1 MFDRSAAVKLQLRD
15 KKGKFIK
22 MGDHV
27 KWHSLE
33 DNADVS
39 GIARGQSGN
48 NVVVEF
54 SKGGQTYH
62 INVPHNKIEAIQEKA
77 HLDPAYVESH
87 GGHTNTPGIHDAG
100 VTISHTVTHYAIGS
114 KDPEAKLTTKI
125 SDLKPGDVVY
135 PIKSHNSGTPASI
148 QKSPYNSKEPASK
161 ANFQKFNGHGTV
173 KSIAMDKDT
182 GLPKYAVIT
191 DHKGKD
197 HFPSAAHYAIKKS
210 DHLDKSITD
219 AHGQETNAT
228 GHETTNN
235 LVDEV
240 KGTHTTED
248 KFDAAAAPVGTKVQS
263 IGINSTAIPLTK
275 TGDDEW
281 VNDKGVKLG
290 DEVVNHMMGPV
301 PEKAP
306 DEHQYL
312 GTPVETNDPNK
323 PIDISKWTKQGGSQM
338 GSNPGGIYTDENGKQ
353 WYVKLS
359 QSDDHARTEV
369 LADQLYADS
378 GVPAAGLRLADVGNG
393 KLGTASPMIDG
404 AKADLSHHLNDKAY
418 MDKIQEGFA
427 VDAWL
432 ANWDVA
438 GAVYDNII
446 TDGHGNPVRIDPGGA
461 LQYRAQGSP
470 KGDAFGNKADEW
482 DTLRNNPGSPSTAL
496 FGKMTDQQL
505 IDSAAKVVAFDDKKI
520 DFSVDALGFD
530 KTTQNMLKERL
541 KARRDD
547 IASRADALK
556 PEATKEPEAPP
567 EPEASAAE
575 EPGDHKTYDTLDLF
589 AMPNGA
595 HFSSNT
601 DTAKGGYYKKGEL
614 WYMTYDP
621 NATEDG
627 IKVPAHAVVTVLG
640 NNPSFKL
647 DPKSIEKVSPT
658 AISNPAGSFYGSLPA
673 HDKAKLDEG
682 PEYHPSYAYD
692 GSEDPFADFSG
703 YNNAET
709 GAVSDYMHD
718 SNGINGALRSGNA
731 GHWEY
736 EIAALD
742 QVINKSPLKSDTVVY
757 RGISAPDSVIAA
769 AMSGAYTDPGYSSCS
784 TDIDISSGWISN
796 TAHSQTPM
804 LLELHLP
811 AGFKAHK
818 LDYNHLASG
827 PSYESEKEVILPRG
841 TVYTITHKEEYTNS
855 EDQKGWKFT
864 VTPVLDEHNFD
875 TGEQHDTG
883 AGTESPDAVGQGQ
896 GGTVHDDGGPDSGLQ
911 PGGNE
916 DHAGPVSGPAGTPEE
931 EPSGQVAP
939 TTIPDNHPDFNAT
952 YADKGKDQI
961 DANGATI
968 KVNDLIHHPKKG
980 VGKVFIGL
988 PSTNSVKVVYP
999 DGSKATHLSKAVTK
1013 VEGGAPQIAALPSD
1027 LKVGDHGIDPATHTK
1042 FIVGTNDSLI
1052 HIGDTVTHS
1061 SGDKGTV
1068 KAIYTGEKTVSVEW
1082 DKGTTSTKKASTL
1095 ESEHKHKHSTDEHP
1109 AEFVPAQEQVPE
1121 TSPTEPTP
1129 EAAPVPEVIP
1139 AETVPEPVPE
1149 APSEPQTTAEA
1160 PAGSNDPESLGAGS
1174 LEDFAKLPVGTTLHK
1189 DAGSGYY
1196 QKKVGDDQW
1205 QVMKISTGAPAFGH
1219 TNPDKAIHG
1228 ILQNTPGLYKTT
1240 TLPEHTPEAP
1250 QDATAPSSML
1260 HDPTTSDLSAL
1271 PDGTVLTDPTLE
1283 GFTFTKNGD
1292 LWDQQGPSGQN
1303 VGLSGNSIADG
1314 SSYHVQLPTDHA
1326 AGSTPSAESFDGKK
1340 LNELSTPLDQ
1350 LPVGTTITSDN
1361 HSHAFR
1367 KLENGDWQAYKQTSG
1382 NDMFSKFS
1390 SKQLGENL
1398 ESAASEHTVHAPKVE
1413 EPATSTE
1420 TSLVGKPLL
1429 DVMKVDEFT
1438 SLPVGS
1444 EIHSTAGSPFFYKKV
1459 GTDSWQRI
1467 TTSGIVSPT
1476 TYKNSD
1482 FTSLEDFQLSPYVL
1496 GKVGAH
1502 TAPEP
1507 TPPTPLAE
1515 PTINPHI
1522 GKTLTEVLNSG
1533 DFKNLPMGSELH
1545 NSGNSSGPII
1555 YKKTAADSWQKVS
1568 AANGQVETDK
1578 THPDD
1583 TFDGIP
1589 TSLTDKYTVK
1599 EPTTPQSPE
1608 QTGAAI
1614 LTGVSTGLEITK
1626 ETLDAQPAGTSMKK
1640 ESSYGSSA
1648 FYYIKQPDSTWKL
1661 FKNGQEKGT
1670 YTSDNIKASNTTAT
1684 FGVPTSGAKFFYSK
1698 SGEIT
1703 YEGDKV
1709 DYKGTSGKITSITD
1723 TGLVG
1728 VKLDGESKA
1737 KYKAASQLIK
1747 TPSYG
1752 HKDAAAYQ
1760 PPATPNLS
1768 TAPSSESHTGGT
1780 DTLNFAGASG
1790 AAYDHQGLSMPATTS
1805 DSHLSSG
1812 LTLAPTH
1819 AVDVS
1824 NPLHGTPEPQ
1834 PPTAPEVYPAFNAE
1848 AVAELPKWDSAGW
1861 LAKVKQRYADNPHK
1875 VAATLEESK
1884 NWSKIQTVLNGDEIH
1899 LDTLLQSKYLDEELK
1914 NEAIQG
1920 IVKQEYKNKPLL
1932 DAHNA
1937 KLAEAKKQYDT
1948 AKAEHIAK
1956 YDAQKQE
1963 FNQKLDQW
1971 MAANPNDKAMSAIQ
1985 LPDTSKESFTGG
1997 PADWA
2002 KAHAGTFSAQSVFD
2016 AIKKDTQ
2023 LGTKGL
2029 SIATDSDQ
2037 VEALDANVMKILDTS
2052 GKPVIQVKM
2061 KLTGPYGDAFE
2072 KTLKN
2077 QAGVAQTNGIYSN
2090 QLVTD
2095 PATGLLKDNGQPNTG
2110 GWVHQGTRYS
2120 WTDPS
2125 TGATVDFQRSMS
2137 QGMNISA
2144 NNNTVRIHLPEG
2156 STPEDYQKVLEN
2168 MGVNAK
2174 PSTEGDIRVL
2184 AENQLL
2190 SMMGKST
2197 VNAKIY
2203 DGNANLS
2210 GASRSNQLQQIKE
2223 KYGITPDDMI
2233 FSSEAN
2239 GRVRFFLKDDK
2250 AQALTDKYGV
2260 KSFVH
2265 NVGGY
2270 GADKW
2275 LNMLVGPNNG
2285 LLSTFHRWSEG
2296 IGGQGMSSISDH
2308 SYGSSDYVYI
2318 TPKSDLPS
2326 SGHGSSVVINPK
2338 AIFRRTDWWA
2348 NKGDSYGMKGD
2359 GTSTSPY
2366 NTLDNVTGGSPYNGG
2381 IHEALPKDS
2390 VPVSDWMYVNMDS
2403 GTRLE
2408 VIKGLK
2414 DRGVLQINGIP
2425 IEDFIRSSGMSS
2437 STATATMPVVG

>member
-33 DNADVS
+33 DDADVS

-48 NVVVEF
+48 NIIVEF

-62 INVPHNKIEAIQEKA
+62 INVPHNKVEAIQEKA

-87 GGHTNTPGIHDAG
+87 GGHTHTPNIHDAG

-114 KDPEAKLTTKI
+114 KDGSPLTTKI
-125 SDLKPGDVVY
+125 GDLKPGDTVY
-135 PIKSHNSGTPASI
+135 PIKSHNSTTPASI

-197 HFPSAAHYAIKKS
+197 HFPSASHYAIKKN
-210 DHLDKSITD
+210 DHLDKAITD
-219 AHGQETNAT
+219 AHGQESSAT
-228 GHETTNN
+228 GHSTSNN

-248 KFDAAAAPVGTKVQS
+248 KFNAASAPVGATMQVAS
-263 IGINSTAIPLTK
+263 VDSSHITLTK
-275 TGDDEW
+275 TGDNQWKTSNGFSLTDAEAAHM
-281 VNDKGVKLG
+281 VNTPK
-290 DEVVNHMMGPV
+290 
-301 PEKAP
+301 PEKFV
-306 DEHQYL
+306 DEHQYIDKK
-312 GTPVETNDPNK
+312 TVEPANA

-338 GSNPGGIYTDENGKQ
+338 GSNPGGIYTDEKGKQ

-369 LADQLYADS
+369 LADQLYADA

-393 KLGTASPMIDG
+393 NLGTASPMIDG
-404 AKADLSHHLNDKAY
+404 AKADLSHHLNDKTY

-427 VDAWL
+427 VDVWL

-482 DTLRNNPGSPSTAL
+482 NTLRNKPGSTSTAL
-496 FGKMTDQQL
+496 FGSMTDQQL
-505 IDSAAKVVAFDDKKI
+505 ADSATKVAAFDDKKI
-520 DFSVDALGFD
+520 DDKVDALGFD
-530 KTTQNMLKERL
+530 KTTSDMLKERL

-547 IASRADALK
+547 IVSRADALK
-556 PEATKEPEAPP
+556 PETAKAPETPAEAAPT
-567 EPEASAAE
+567 AVD
-575 EPGDHKTYDTLDLF
+575 DHPAYDALDLF
-589 AMPNGA
+589 GMPNGA
-595 HFSSNT
+595 HFSSDANGV
-601 DTAKGGYYKKGEL
+601 KGGYYKKGEL
-614 WYMTYDP
+614 WYMSFDP
-621 NATEDG
+621 NDTMYG
-627 IKVPAHAVVTVLG
+627 NKVPAHTVVTTLA

-647 DPKSIEKVSPT
+647 DPESIKKT
-658 AISNPAGSFYGSLPA
+658 APATPVHAPAGESEGGPGTPFY
-673 HDKAKLDEG
+673 DKLLQSDKDELAQEVTHSYG
-682 PEYHPSYAYD
+682 YSDPS
-692 GSEDPFADFSG
+692 DPHSAFPG
-703 YNNAET
+703 YNDQEAYVANDFIA
-709 GAVSDYMHD
+709 SSH
-718 SNGINGALRSGNA
+718 NINKALRSGDSE
-731 GHWEY
+731 GHNLD
-736 EIAALD
+736 IATLD
-742 QVINKSPLKSDTVVY
+742 QILDKSVLKGDTVVY
-757 RGISAPDSVIAA
+757 RGLSARDSIVESLLNGSYSDAA
-769 AMSGAYTDPGYSSCS
+769 YSSTSTDPKIGHDWIGYSP
-784 TDIDISSGWISN
+784 DDR
-796 TAHSQTPM
+796 TPVFM
-804 LLELHLP
+804 EIHLP

-818 LDYNHLASG
+818 LDYNGLQNHHG
-827 PSYESEKEVILPRG
+827 YENESEVILPHG
-841 TVYTITHKEEYTNS
+841 TVYAVSHKEEYTNGA
-855 EDQKGWKFT
+855 DQKGWKIT
-864 VTPVLDEHNFD
+864 LTPILDEHNFD
-875 TGEQHDTG
+875 TGEKNDTG
-883 AGTESPDAVGQGQ
+883 ADAAGSPAGDAAGAGSEP
-896 GGTVHDDGGPDSGLQ
+896 VHNDGGPDSSLQ

-916 DHAGPVSGPAGTPEE
+916 DHVGTEPSPAGSPEE
-931 EPSGQVAP
+931 EPQGQVAP
-939 TTIPDNHPDFNAT
+939 ATTSDNHPDFNAT

-1013 VEGGAPQIAALPSD
+1013 LEGDTPQIAALPDD
-1027 LKVGDHGIDPATHTK
+1027 LKVGDHGIDPTTHTK
-1042 FIVGTNDSLI
+1042 YIVGTNDSLI

-1068 KAIYTGEKTVSVEW
+1068 KAIYAGEKTVSVKW
-1082 DKGTTSTKKASTL
+1082 DKGSTSTKKASTL
-1095 ESEHKHKHSTDEHP
+1095 ESGTSHTPNVKDTTPPQPVQEPTPVAPQPVHAPE
-1109 AEFVPAQEQVPE
+1109 PAQEVPAAPASPE
-1121 TSPTEPTP
+1121 TSTHTPAAATGPLSHLTE
-1129 EAAPVPEVIP
+1129 
-1139 AETVPEPVPE
+1139 
-1149 APSEPQTTAEA
+1149 
-1160 PAGSNDPESLGAGS
+1160 
-1174 LEDFAKLPVGTTLHK
+1174 EDIANLPVGTVLHK
-1189 DAGSGYY
+1189 NANSLFYN
-1196 QKKVGDDQW
+1196 KKVGENQW
-1205 QVMKISTGAPAFGH
+1205 QMMKVSTGQPAFGH
-1219 TNPDKAIHG
+1219 TNPDKTMHG
-1228 ILQNTPGLYKTT
+1228 VLQNSPDLYQSMS
-1240 TLPEHTPEAP
+1240 LPETPAEAP
-1250 QDATAPSSML
+1250 EMVHTDVADSSML
-1260 HDPTTSDLSAL
+1260 HDPSTHDLLKL

-1292 LWDQQGPSGQN
+1292 LWDQKGPSGQN
-1303 VGLSGNSIADG
+1303 IGLPTSSLTDG

-1326 AGSTPSAESFDGKK
+1326 TESAPSAESFDGKK

-1382 NDMFSKFS
+1382 NNMFSKFS

-1413 EPATSTE
+1413 EPAAATG

-1429 DVMKVDEFT
+1429 DVMHANEFN
-1438 SLPVGS
+1438 SLPIGS
-1444 EIHSTAGSPFFYKKV
+1444 EIHSKLDDSFAYRKIANNTWNRVYLATGVPALTQY
-1459 GTDSWQRI
+1459 TD
-1467 TTSGIVSPT
+1467 
-1476 TYKNSD
+1476 KD
-1482 FTSLEDFQLSPYVL
+1482 FTSLEDHALDPYVL
-1496 GKVGAH
+1496 GKIGDQAVPAGPH
-1502 TAPEP
+1502 TPNTAD
-1507 TPPTPLAE
+1507 TPSD
-1515 PTINPHI
+1515 HI
-1522 GKTLTEVLNSG
+1522 GKTLTDVMTSG
-1533 DFKNLPMGSELH
+1533 GTSTLPVGTELH
-1545 NSGNSSGPII
+1545 NGEHV
-1555 YKKTAADSWQKVS
+1555 YKKTAPNAWQKVS
-1568 AANGQVETDK
+1568 KANGALDPQIQEDSKFESV
-1578 THPDD
+1578 PS
-1583 TFDGIP
+1583 
-1589 TSLTDKYTVK
+1589 SLTDKYTVSG
-1599 EPTTPQSPE
+1599 PSVPAPPQE
-1608 QTGAAI
+1608 TGASV
-1614 LTGVSTGLEITK
+1614 LTGVSNGHQISK
-1626 ETLDAQPAGTSMKK
+1626 ELLDAQPAGTSMKK
-1640 ESSYGSSA
+1640 ESAYGSSA
-1648 FYYIKQPDSTWKL
+1648 FYYIKQSDGTWKL
-1661 FKNGQEKGT
+1661 FKYGQEKGT
-1670 YTSDNIKASNTTAT
+1670 YTSDNIKAENTTAT
-1684 FGVPTSGAKFFYSK
+1684 FGVPTSGSKFFYSK

-1709 DYKGTSGKITSITD
+1709 DYKGTTGKITSITD

-1752 HKDAAAYQ
+1752 HKDAPAYQ
-1760 PPATPNLS
+1760 PPATPDLGTTPN
-1768 TAPSSESHTGGT
+1768 SENHAGGA
-1780 DTLNFAGASG
+1780 DTLNFAGASST
-1790 AAYDHQGLSMPATTS
+1790 AYDDQGLSMPATTS

-1819 AVDVS
+1819 AADVS

-1834 PPTAPEVYPAFNAE
+1834 PPTAPEAYPAFNAE
-1848 AVAELPKWDSAGW
+1848 AIAELPKWDSAGW

-1937 KLAEAKKQYDT
+1937 KLAEAKKQYDA
-1948 AKAEHIAK
+1948 AKAAHIAK
-1956 YDAQKQE
+1956 YDAQKQA

-1971 MAANPNDKAMSAIQ
+1971 VAANPNDKAMSAIQ
-1985 LPDTSKESFTGG
+1985 LPDTSTENFTGG
-1997 PADWA
+1997 PADWT

-2016 AIKKDTQ
+2016 SIKKDNQ

-2037 VEALDANVMKILDTS
+2037 VEALDANVMKIINTS

-2061 KLTGPYGDAFE
+2061 KLTGPYGAAFE
-2072 KTLKN
+2072 KTLKD
-2077 QAGVAQTNGIYSN
+2077 QAGVSKTSGIFSN
-2090 QLVTD
+2090 HLVIDT
-2095 PATGLLKDNGQPNTG
+2095 ATGLLKDEGQPPTG

-2125 TGATVDFQRSMS
+2125 TGATIEFQRSME
-2137 QGMNISA
+2137 QGMNVSA
-2144 NNNTVRIHLPEG
+2144 NNNTVRIHLPEN

-2203 DGNANLS
+2203 DGNVNLS
-2210 GASRSNQLQQIKE
+2210 GVSRSNQLKQIEE
-2223 KYGITPDDMI
+2223 KYGVTPDDMI

-2265 NVGGY
+2265 NVSGY
-2270 GADKW
+2270 GADTW

-2308 SYGSSDYVYI
+2308 SYGSSDYIYM
-2318 TPKSDLPS
+2318 TPKSSLPT

-2348 NKGDSYGMKGD
+2348 NKSDSYGKKGD
-2359 GTSTSPY
+2359 GTSSSPY
-2366 NTLDNVTGGSPYNGG
+2366 NLLDSVTGGSTYNGG
-2381 IHEALPKDS
+2381 VHEALPKDS

-2414 DRGVLQINGIP
+2414 DRGVLQINGVP
-2425 IEDFIRSSGMSS
+2425 IEDFIRSSGASS
-2437 STATATMPVVG
+2437 STTSATMPVVG